1 MPTQEDSDLKKRN
14 SSYETPMQIQLKKLN
29 KNEHIARRT
38 KKKEEKKNKTTICRK
53 GDKILK
59 QMQKLTKKLQARGYK
74 KMVQKGYLSTSM
86 TNIYTAG
93 ETPAGGGS
101 VYSKTPNERN
111 KKRLQSAVRPKK
123 TDTSL
128 ISYAS
133 NKRVSR
139 MNKGLVQTNNFINPI
154 SYDVKEHKEF
164 CNLTLYLN
172 DYQRM
177 REGSTQK
184 NNNRNKTRN
193 GNRQRGF
200 DLDFES
206 YKKMKVQNTYSY
218 LYKTDV
224 KANLLKM
231 AKKYSKRIA
240 DNDDTIL
247 TEEDTQQLKQE
258 IKKIKAVPR
267 RDRPI
272 LNKSSFEFDSTVGD
286 PSSNHKR
293 RPHTSKVFE
302 SRRTRLRSKPADSCI
317 KPKSGLKLNQ
327 SHNKNNGERSTAS
340 NLLLKSVDEVSPL
353 GRTRVKKRMKRAK
366 TKGLSKKPHKIIQMC
381 KSQLD
386 DTKLFKKKYEK
397 VIKNDTKTF
406 TKLKIDA
413 LKIQSDIVLQNF
425 LYSRMKKKLTRK
437 DF

>member
-1 MPTQEDSDLKKRN
+1 
-14 SSYETPMQIQLKKLN
+14 
-29 KNEHIARRT
+29 
-38 KKKEEKKNKTTICRK
+38 
-53 GDKILK
+53 
-59 QMQKLTKKLQARGYK
+59 
-74 KMVQKGYLSTSM
+74 MVQKGYLSTSM

-123 TDTSL
+123 TNTSL

-139 MNKGLVQTNNFINPI
+139 VNKGLVQTNNFINPI
-154 SYDVKEHKEF
+154 SYDIKEHKEF

-258 IKKIKAVPR
+258 IKKIKKRVG
-267 RDRPI
+267 
-272 LNKSSFEFDSTVGD
+272 SS
-286 PSSNHKR
+286 
-293 RPHTSKVFE
+293 
-302 SRRTRLRSKPADSCI
+302 
-317 KPKSGLKLNQ
+317 
-327 SHNKNNGERSTAS
+327 
-340 NLLLKSVDEVSPL
+340 
-353 GRTRVKKRMKRAK
+353 KKR
-366 TKGLSKKPHKIIQMC
+366 
-381 KSQLD
+381 
-386 DTKLFKKKYEK
+386 
-397 VIKNDTKTF
+397 
-406 TKLKIDA
+406 
-413 LKIQSDIVLQNF
+413 
-425 LYSRMKKKLTRK
+425 
-437 DF
+437 